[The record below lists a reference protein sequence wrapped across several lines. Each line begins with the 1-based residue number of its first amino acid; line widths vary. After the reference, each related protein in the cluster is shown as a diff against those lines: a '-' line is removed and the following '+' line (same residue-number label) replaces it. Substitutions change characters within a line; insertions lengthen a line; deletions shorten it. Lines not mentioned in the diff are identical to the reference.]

1 MKFKKIILAIAILL
15 TTVGC
20 TENFDELEKDPV
32 ALSANPAGQLTFTQ
46 LCMSGD
52 GYYQWRAN
60 LIYSGGFVQHYSGA
74 WNQTEYGNKFK
85 KSDDYAT
92 AIWRNGYANELKN
105 VVDILDKTSGNPAM
119 VNMNAVAKIMKVMVA
134 QRLTDLY
141 GDIPYSQAGKG
152 FSQGIVTPKYDTQ
165 EEVYTAFFSE
175 LDEAYNQLNAGGGTV
190 KGDLFYNGDIS
201 KWKKLANTLRLRLG
215 MRLSEVKPAEAEK
228 QVKAA
233 LQNGVFESNLDNCIM
248 KHLDATFSDNPAAI
262 DFRGNG
268 LAYAFV
274 GNEHG
279 DHFSSLVI
287 DYLRDNGDPRLTMLA
302 TPKTTS
308 ALPGKAGQPV
318 QPGEKLYEGVRPG
331 SFQWDVPGGA
341 SASSGIQSYFKQ
353 KTTPYLHV
361 SYSETQLLLAE
372 AAHRGW
378 VTGTSAAE
386 YYRKGVE
393 AGIKQLLIYGAT
405 LPSQTDID
413 AYLDGKPLVAGT
425 EKQQIGTQLW
435 ITYIFNSIEAYSNQR
450 RSGFPQ
456 LLPITNPDSE
466 TGGVMPKRLY
476 YPNDEMQKN
485 EANYLE
491 ALSRMGGTN
500 DWLNKVWWDAN

>member
-1 MKFKKIILAIAILL
+1 MKFKEIILAIAILFAAA
-15 TTVGC
+15 GC

-60 LIYSGGFVQHYSGA
+60 LIYSGGFVQHYAGA
-74 WNQTEYGNKFK
+74 WNVTEYGTRFK
-85 KSDDYAT
+85 KNDDYAT

-105 VVDILDKTSGNPAM
+105 VVDILEKTSGDPAA

-141 GDIPYSQAGKG
+141 GDIPYSEAGLG
-152 FSQGIVTPKYDTQ
+152 FSKGIVTPKYDTQ
-165 EEVYTAFFSE
+165 EEVYMAFFSE

-190 KGDLFYNGDIS
+190 RGDLFYNGDIA

-215 MRLSEVKPAEAEK
+215 MRLSEIKPAEAEK

-233 LQNGVFESNLDNCIM
+233 LLNGVFESNLDNCIM
-248 KHLDATFSDNPAAI
+248 KHLDATFNDNPAAI

-287 DYLRDNGDPRLTMLA
+287 DYLRDNADPRLTMLA
-302 TPKTTS
+302 TPKTSSSIT
-308 ALPGKAGQPV
+308 GMGGQPV

-331 SFQWDVPGGA
+331 TFRWDAPGGA
-341 SASSGIQSYFKQ
+341 TAASGIQSYFKE
-353 KTTPYLHV
+353 KTTPFLHV

-372 AAHRGW
+372 AAYRGW
-378 VTGTSAAE
+378 ITGVPAAE
-386 YYRKGVE
+386 YYKRGVE
-393 AGIKQLLIYGAT
+393 AGIKQLSIYGA
-405 LPSQTDID
+405 PSANQTEID
-413 AYLDGKPLVAGT
+413 TYLNAKPLVAGT
-425 EKQQIGTQLW
+425 EKEQIATQLW
-435 ITYIFNSIEAYSNQR
+435 ITYIFNSIEAYSNWR
-450 RSGFPQ
+450 RTGFPQ

-466 TGGVMPKRLY
+466 TGGVVPTRLY

-485 EANYLE
+485 ETNYME
-491 ALSRMGGTN
+491 ALSRMGGKNEWT
-500 DWLNKVWWDAN
+500 NKVWWDAN

>member
-60 LIYSGGFVQHYSGA
+60 LIYSGGFVQHYAGA
-74 WNQTEYGNKFK
+74 WNVTEFGSKFK
-85 KSDDYAT
+85 KNDDYAT

-105 VVDILDKTSGNPAM
+105 VVDILDKTSGNPAL

-134 QRLTDLY
+134 QRITDLY

-175 LDEAYNQLNAGGGTV
+175 LDEAYNQLNADGGAI
-190 KGDLFYNGDIS
+190 KGDLFYNGNIA

-215 MRLSEVKPAEAEK
+215 MRLSEVKPQEAEK

-233 LQNGVFESNLDNCIM
+233 LQNGVFESNADNCIM
-248 KHLDATFSDNPAAI
+248 KHLDATFNDNPASI

-268 LAYAFV
+268 LAYALV
-274 GNEHG
+274 GNENG

-302 TPKTTS
+302 TPKATS
-308 ALPGKAGQPV
+308 SMPGKGGQPV

-331 SFQWDVPGGA
+331 TFRWDTPGGS
-341 SASSGIQSYFKQ
+341 SAASGIQSYFKQ
-353 KTTPYLHV
+353 KTTPFLHV

-372 AAHRGW
+372 AAFRGW

-386 YYRKGVE
+386 YYKKGVE
-393 AGIKQLLIYGAT
+393 AGIKQLEIYGAT
-405 LPSQTDID
+405 PATQAAVD
-413 AYLDGKPLVAGT
+413 AYTTAKPLVSGT

-450 RSGFPQ
+450 RTGFPQ
-456 LLPITNPDSE
+456 LLAITNSDSE
-466 TGGVMPKRLY
+466 TAGVMPKRLY

-485 EANYLE
+485 QTNYLD